1 MKGLSIADIIRVVSM
16 GHRIGSLVVT
26 VLEDVQE
33 KVYTRD
39 LFMRD

>member
-1 MKGLSIADIIRVVSM
+1 MKGLSIADIIRVVFM
-16 GHRIGSLVVT
+16 DPRIGSLVLT
-26 VLEDVQE
+26 VLDDVQE